1 MATALTATL
10 RADITQFEKAIT
22 TAETKISGL
31 SRSTTQVNN
40 ELKKFGNEFGGA
52 TLIRQANLMVKAVDD
67 IGGVTKL
74 TTAEQKKLSGSV
86 DEALAKYRAL
96 GQEVPPSLVKI
107 STELGHIKKAEDD
120 ARRSAEALG
129 AAQKRAAEEAAKAQ
143 ADFANNIQNVG
154 SGLTKVGA
162 VLTAGLT
169 VPIVAGFGLSVKAAK
184 DFESA
189 FANVIKT
196 VDGLDVDNF
205 GKLNNEAQKLRGEI
219 RNLAKELPIAVE
231 DLSNIAAIGGQFG
244 VSRAALLDFTETVAK
259 LGVAVDGISSDEAA
273 ASLAQIGK
281 IAGVTEGEF
290 NNLASSVVALGN
302 AGNST
307 EGAIL
312 EMSKRFASAGTAA
325 GLSAAEIAGVSAALS
340 NVGVDAEAGGTALSK
355 TFNEMSAAVAK
366 GGKDLEAFAKIA
378 GISSKVFADTFKKDA
393 VAAFDL
399 FLGGLNKAVKG
410 GQDFTI
416 LLEGLGITEVRQAN
430 AIRSLALNYTDFAKT
445 VDLSS
450 KAFKENTALNEEAR
464 KKFATFENQLKL
476 FKNQINDIGIELGG
490 PLLEGLRSA
499 LGASQPLIDG
509 IAALARGFAA
519 MSDEAQLAIVGLG
532 AIGATG
538 GPLLL
543 IAGSALRATVDVVE
557 FTKAIRAMGVASAA
571 AGAAGASGG
580 IVGLATSIRTAA
592 AGASAAIVGSAGL
605 LASLSAAG
613 LAAVGWASSTS
624 TAMNEVVRAAGGP
637 LGLAIANLTSFT
649 AAANDA
655 AKAAASIKVR
665 TTDIQ
670 LPSDSKTAKP
680 DTAAAAE
687 AVAKLE
693 DLSKEA
699 KKRASEIQAIVDK
712 ATGATVQREIAQI
725 ASAFEKLSDAQR
737 ANATIVKALLEPY
750 EKFRQETNVLPIAL
764 EKARA
769 ELQKPLAARNLFETT
784 STQIRQVGNEIKAFT
799 TSIPKIVVAPNVSN
813 WAIEAKNHL
822 NGLRRDGLLPV
833 SQSFAQIIEQA
844 PSLGDAINTVAV
856 QSRDGLGA
864 LVTGVTEIGHASDG
878 FIESLKSMSDEF
890 ANLAQI
896 GGEGLE
902 GFTKQLGELV
912 TLMGIAGS
920 AGAQLKNL
928 FSVDLKNSSGEIVGQ
943 KFSLNNFKFNQGQ
956 GGLSNTQ
963 VAANY
968 LSAGTAAVAGG
979 QAIAEATNVKG
990 RGNRAARGAAS
1001 GAALGLQIAGPYGAL
1016 AGAAIGALV
1025 GAFRNPAFEDVYKRV
1040 AKNFGVAISDETA
1053 KAIAKTA
1060 KDTFKGDRAAAEIFS
1075 LDTIIAEGGGI
1086 KDSNV
1091 KQLQARLR
1099 DAFSMKDVGKFSKE
1113 QLDEVLEKNFG
1124 AFASYVT
1131 QQTTIASQ
1139 GFSEILR
1146 LAKDANAT
1154 TEEMRQFVSGQAGVI
1169 GGGLSALAGPLAEQA
1184 AAAKTAQDQIKA
1196 AQQAADQARGAA
1208 IAAREGKSD
1217 ADLGV
1222 GDRERVAAAE
1232 QAAAAAAEK
1241 LAELT
1246 ANVGEGAKGAQAEF
1260 DRLGVVALAGF
1271 NAARESGLGF
1281 LESLDQIGP
1290 GLDQLVGIQQSLGLE
1305 SNAALAELLKFRE
1318 LVGQNETLVAS
1329 AEALNE
1335 TVRALSNIG
1344 GLTTESLAAMEG
1356 QGLQTFE
1363 RLTAAGFSNN
1373 QALEL
1378 MAGFLEN
1385 VKLAHEQLGTPI
1397 DENTAKL
1404 IEQAEAQGILKD
1416 AANDTNSILKEGIG
1430 ALIEA
1435 VGGRL
1440 PEAWKKAAQ
1449 AAKDAASA
1457 TNRSTD
1463 AAEQAVRDQERVID
1477 SGSGAWED
1485 YKDSGVLSQEE
1496 IRKEIEKTG
1505 DKLRNDFPTEIK
1517 IKVRFDVE
1525 DAPEMPSGSVGGSG
1539 FAYIPPGTVTG
1550 PDGESVGTG
1559 GSSPQLPGQVNSSID
1574 VPAIAAQS
1582 NVIQNHVYVSAEIDK
1597 QPILRL
1603 ISRELPRH
1611 IETRTGQRT
1620 AA

>member
-22 TAETKISGL
+22 TAETKITGL
-31 SRSTTQVNN
+31 SRSTTQVNT

-52 TLIRQANLMVKAVDD
+52 TLIRQANLMAKAVED

-107 STELGHIKKAEDD
+107 STELGNIRKAEE
-120 ARRSAEALG
+120 EATRAANELA
-129 AAQKRAAEEAAKAQ
+129 AAQKKAVGELASGVDKAKGAFG
-143 ADFANNIQNVG
+143 AFDFGIKSIGAGIAG
-154 SGLTKVGA
+154 AFTVGA
-162 VLTAGLT
+162 VINFGKSVVELGSQITDLSQRTGLSVEAVQEFKYIAEQTGSSIETFAAATSKLSDRLVSGEKGTVNAVKELGLSLADLQRLSPEQAFTQIADAVGKIPDPMKQTQLAMDLFGKSGTEILPAIKAGFSDLRQEARDFGQVLSKESVAALDDFGDRFGRLMSGLKVVAAQTAISISDSLTSGWKRFLDAVAEGIQSG
-169 VPIVAGFGLSVKAAK
+169 PAGFGAGFGRSAITASIKPRERESDISLDTPGGSSAGTTNFVAALKAAREELAKLTTAEREQIKAAK
-184 DFESA
+184 ELDASNEDIAKSLNEQHKGLNLTAQAIGIYLDGIKQTGTAINTGFTANLKKAADEAKRAAQDIEKLGGVTKLDAKQREDANKILYEGVRAMRALGQETTPAAAQVKRLADATFELKDPLRFAANNTEAMVKAITSLKAPALEPWQDFAQLKYENLQKMLSDVPKV
-189 FANVIKT
+189 AN
-196 VDGLDVDNF
+196 D
-205 GKLNNEAQKLRGEI
+205 AQK
-219 RNLAKELPIAVE
+219 
-231 DLSNIAAIGGQFG
+231 FG
-244 VSRAALLDFTETVAK
+244 VSIK
-259 LGVAVDGISSDEAA
+259 EAA
-273 ASLAQIGK
+273 DAQKEADIASKDWLSSIGGLSNAFAEFAQISGEGLDGTIGK
-281 IAGVTEGEF
+281 IAQLISLMNIG
-290 NNLASSVVALGN
+290 AQ
-302 AGNST
+302 AG
-307 EGAIL
+307 
-312 EMSKRFASAGTAA
+312 A
-325 GLSAAEIAGVSAALS
+325 GL
-340 NVGVDAEAGGTALSK
+340 
-355 TFNEMSAAVAK
+355 
-366 GGKDLEAFAKIA
+366 
-378 GISSKVFADTFKKDA
+378 KDA
-393 VAAFDL
+393 FGKGTFGAQQL
-399 FLGGLNKAVKG
+399 SLGGFRNQDGQFTAGSVLSG
-410 GQDFTI
+410 GA
-416 LLEGLGITEVRQAN
+416 QA
-430 AIRSLALNYTDFAKT
+430 AQAGFSAYGALN
-445 VDLSS
+445 
-450 KAFKENTALNEEAR
+450 
-464 KKFATFENQLKL
+464 
-476 FKNQINDIGIELGG
+476 
-490 PLLEGLRSA
+490 
-499 LGASQPLIDG
+499 
-509 IAALARGFAA
+509 
-519 MSDEAQLAIVGLG
+519 
-532 AIGATG
+532 
-538 GPLLL
+538 
-543 IAGSALRATVDVVE
+543 
-557 FTKAIRAMGVASAA
+557 
-571 AGAAGASGG
+571 
-580 IVGLATSIRTAA
+580 
-592 AGASAAIVGSAGL
+592 
-605 LASLSAAG
+605 
-613 LAAVGWASSTS
+613 
-624 TAMNEVVRAAGGP
+624 
-637 LGLAIANLTSFT
+637 
-649 AAANDA
+649 
-655 AKAAASIKVR
+655 
-665 TTDIQ
+665 
-670 LPSDSKTAKP
+670 
-680 DTAAAAE
+680 
-687 AVAKLE
+687 
-693 DLSKEA
+693 
-699 KKRASEIQAIVDK
+699 
-712 ATGATVQREIAQI
+712 
-725 ASAFEKLSDAQR
+725 
-737 ANATIVKALLEPY
+737 
-750 EKFRQETNVLPIAL
+750 
-764 EKARA
+764 
-769 ELQKPLAARNLFETT
+769 
-784 STQIRQVGNEIKAFT
+784 
-799 TSIPKIVVAPNVSN
+799 
-813 WAIEAKNHL
+813 
-822 NGLRRDGLLPV
+822 
-833 SQSFAQIIEQA
+833 
-844 PSLGDAINTVAV
+844 
-856 QSRDGLGA
+856 
-864 LVTGVTEIGHASDG
+864 
-878 FIESLKSMSDEF
+878 
-890 ANLAQI
+890 
-896 GGEGLE
+896 
-902 GFTKQLGELV
+902 
-912 TLMGIAGS
+912 
-920 AGAQLKNL
+920 
-928 FSVDLKNSSGEIVGQ
+928 
-943 KFSLNNFKFNQGQ
+943 
-956 GGLSNTQ
+956 
-963 VAANY
+963 
-968 LSAGTAAVAGG
+968 
-979 QAIAEATNVKG
+979 EATNVKG
-990 RGNRAARGAAS
+990 RGNRALRGAAT
-1001 GAALGLQIAGPYGAL
+1001 GAAIGNSIVPGYGAL
-1016 AGAAIGALV
+1016 VGAAVGALV

-1040 AKNFGVAISDETA
+1040 ARNFGVAISDETA

-1086 KDSNV
+1086 NDSNV

-1124 AFASYVT
+1124 AFAQYVT
-1131 QQTTIASQ
+1131 SQTEIASQ

-1184 AAAKTAQDQIKA
+1184 EAFNGTKDQIAQLQAERDKLAAGGKNVETGDLEKYNRELKEAEQNVKLLKDARDDVAAKRLAGLQSGEFDDTFSPDTKEGGGFREIDNQLTLREKQLKEAEELYDRIKNSRDKA
-1196 AQQAADQARGAA
+1196 LAGGAVSGRDA
-1208 IAAREGKSD
+1208 GLDELDKQL
-1217 ADLGV
+1217 ADLT
-1222 GDRERVAAAE
+1222 AKM
-1232 QAAAAAAEK
+1232 QA
-1241 LAELT
+1241 
-1246 ANVGEGAKGAQAEF
+1246 GAQGAQAEF

-1496 IRKEIEKTG
+1496 IRKEIDKTG

-1539 FAYIPPGTVTG
+1539 SGFAYIPPGTVTG
-1550 PDGESVGTG
+1550 PNGESVGTG
-1559 GSSPQLPGQVNSSID
+1559 GSSPNLPGEVNSSIS
-1574 VPAIAAQS
+1574 VPELAAPVVVVNMEGLS
-1582 NVIQNHVYVSAEIDK
+1582 FRGEVNGNEL
-1597 QPILRL
+1597 LRFNAT
-1603 ISRELPRH
+1603 RLPRY

>member
-1 MATALTATL
+1 
-10 RADITQFEKAIT
+10 
-22 TAETKISGL
+22 
-31 SRSTTQVNN
+31 
-40 ELKKFGNEFGGA
+40 
-52 TLIRQANLMVKAVDD
+52 
-67 IGGVTKL
+67 
-74 TTAEQKKLSGSV
+74 
-86 DEALAKYRAL
+86 
-96 GQEVPPSLVKI
+96 
-107 STELGHIKKAEDD
+107 
-120 ARRSAEALG
+120 
-129 AAQKRAAEEAAKAQ
+129 
-143 ADFANNIQNVG
+143 
-154 SGLTKVGA
+154 
-162 VLTAGLT
+162 
-169 VPIVAGFGLSVKAAK
+169 
-184 DFESA
+184 
-189 FANVIKT
+189 
-196 VDGLDVDNF
+196 
-205 GKLNNEAQKLRGEI
+205 
-219 RNLAKELPIAVE
+219 
-231 DLSNIAAIGGQFG
+231 
-244 VSRAALLDFTETVAK
+244 
-259 LGVAVDGISSDEAA
+259 
-273 ASLAQIGK
+273 
-281 IAGVTEGEF
+281 
-290 NNLASSVVALGN
+290 VALGN

-325 GLSAAEIAGVSAALS
+325 GMSAAEIAGVSAALS

-557 FTKAIRAMGVASAA
+557 FTKAIRAMGAA

-1496 IRKEIEKTG
+1496 IRKEIDKTG

-1539 FAYIPPGTVTG
+1539 SGFAYIPPGTVTG
-1550 PDGESVGTG
+1550 PNGESVGTG
-1559 GSSPQLPGQVNSSID
+1559 GSSPNLPGEVNSSIS
-1574 VPAIAAQS
+1574 VPELAAPVVVVNMEGLS
-1582 NVIQNHVYVSAEIDK
+1582 FRGEVNGNEL
-1597 QPILRL
+1597 LRFNAT
-1603 ISRELPRH
+1603 RLPRY